1 MGFYE
6 TNLAVLAAV
15 STYLLYRQHQ
25 SDKQN
30 SAAEAES
37 GMKSALGQ
45 DAIKRFKRSFFPAY
59 ALVCAADWLQGP
71 HIYALYKYHKHLP
84 ETTVAA
90 LYASGFV
97 AGALS
102 ASFVGQLADKYGR
115 RNACLLYCIIYSIG
129 CFTML
134 SDDLLI
140 LFAGRACGGISTTL
154 LYSVFET
161 WMIAEYHDQA
171 LDAYGLSLGSMF
183 GKMTTLSSVVAIA
196 SGVVGDLLVKSLDS
210 KTSPFMASVVCLVLA
225 LIFISKRWNENYGD
239 NASSRDKDGEFI
251 NLSSILFDPQIIS
264 VGLASCFFEG
274 GMYMFVFF
282 WSAAL
287 STVHAAVGFT
297 DPLPF
302 GVVFS
307 SYMCSMMVGSIVFTL
322 VPPSHDKAHYILK
335 IVLTSASICFLSSIL
350 LKSEALVFWAFC
362 LFEVCVGAY
371 FPSMASLKGKLIQDG
386 SRGRIYGI
394 LRLPLNLFVITAHSL
409 AEEGDRHRNNVFLTC
424 GGLLIITFIVVQRY
438 LTNPA
443 TTSPQRNDVHTL
455 VMPQPNQ
462 KVELECAGCGK
473 VRGIYEFSASQRRK
487 GDDATCLKCIPE
499 IQNVKPGHL
508 KHDIDNSDAE
518 YLAHATEH
526 GSSTRGSSG
535 TETGGVR
542 LPSTFINKTA
552 TVAGTNTGTGTRTT
566 STPST
571 TAPSSSRFSSA
582 TSTNERPAHFELR
595 STGWMHVRKDFREE
609 IVPKLA
615 DDDVETFKDGS
626 DDEDF
631 DM

>member
-45 DAIKRFKRSFFPAY
+45 DAIKRFKRSFFSAY
-59 ALVCAADWLQGP
+59 ALVCAAGWLQGP

-183 GKMTTLSSVVAIA
+183 GKMTTLSSVVAIV

-409 AEEGDRHRNNVFLTC
+409 GEEGDRHRNNVFLTC

>member
-6 TNLAVLAAV
+6 TNLAALAAV

-25 SDKQN
+25 CDKQN

-115 RNACLLYCIIYSIG
+115 RNACLLYCVIYSIG

-134 SDDLLI
+134 SDDLLV

-161 WMIAEYHDQA
+161 WMIAEYHNQA

-183 GKMTTLSSVVAIA
+183 GKMTTLSSVVAIV
-196 SGVVGDLLVKSLDS
+196 SGVVGDFLVKSLNS

-225 LIFISKRWNENYGD
+225 FIFISKRWNENYGD
-239 NASSRDKDGEFI
+239 NASSRDKASESID
-251 NLSSILFDPQIIS
+251 LSSILFDPKIIS

-274 GMYMFVFF
+274 SMYMFVFF

-287 STVHAAVGFT
+287 STIHAAVGFT
-297 DPLPF
+297 DTLPF

-322 VPPSHDKAHYILK
+322 LPPSHDKAHYILK

-362 LFEVCVGAY
+362 LFEACVGAY
-371 FPSMASLKGKLIQDG
+371 FPSMASLKGRLIQDG

-409 AEEGDRHRNNVFLTC
+409 VEEGDRHRNNVFLTC
-424 GGLLIITFIVVQRY
+424 GGLLIITFIIVQRY
-438 LTNPA
+438 LTHRAHPH
-443 TTSPQRNDVHTL
+443 NDIHTP

-473 VRGIYEFSASQRRK
+473 IRGIYEFSASQRRK

-508 KHDIDNSDAE
+508 KHAVDNSDAE
-518 YLAHATEH
+518 YLAHSSEH

-535 TETGGVR
+535 TETGGVH

-571 TAPSSSRFSSA
+571 AAHSSSRFSSA

-595 STGWMHVRKDFREE
+595 NTGWMHVRKDFREE
-609 IVPKLA
+609 TVPNLA